1 MRHHLQ
7 AMVRFA
13 APVAACLAVASCSLP
28 GSKENVEAAAELVAK
43 QTPVPIDWR
52 RDSEGDA
59 QARAAVEA
67 MLEGGVTL
75 PESVSIAF
83 LASPELQ
90 LALEDLEIAR
100 ADLVKVSTPP
110 NPVAF
115 LGIRQTGGA
124 FAAYYP
130 DESSS
135 IGVMMNVMSLLTM
148 PDRRAIATHALE
160 RQRFLAADQI
170 TSLGVRVTEAW
181 LDYAAALRVMALRER
196 SVAAARATLDRII
209 LQAANGQRFSPLD
222 VAVERNGMFSIET
235 TAIRASL
242 DVASTRAKLGEL
254 LGVAGWRDDWKI
266 LPELPPL
273 PPSDPDLSS
282 LETEAMK
289 RRLDIQAASKTVDA
303 RLRELAMTRRFRW
316 LGTLDIG
323 VFHDRAVGGTSFTG
337 PSGVVEVPL
346 FDQKQAELLAG
357 DAKLRASMRRLELV
371 QLSARTQIRTHAQEM
386 LTTRQLLEQYERS
399 IVPNQRQIAAQLG
412 TVSEPGQ
419 PNRLRL
425 RLEALSV
432 EETQVGLLR
441 DYWRARS
448 ALAVAAGQWK
458 DQSGLTARP

>member
-1 MRHHLQ
+1 
-7 AMVRFA
+7 MVR
-13 APVAACLAVASCSLP
+13 LATPLVASLGLAGCTLP
-28 GSKENVEAAAELVAK
+28 GSKENVEAAAELVAM
-43 QTPVPIDWR
+43 QTPVAIDWR
-52 RDSEGDA
+52 RDAGGDA
-59 QARAAVEA
+59 LARTAVEA

-75 PESVSIAF
+75 AESVSIAF

-90 LALEDLEIAR
+90 LSLEDLEIAR
-100 ADLVKVSTPP
+100 ADLVKASTPP
-110 NPVAF
+110 NP
-115 LGIRQTGGA
+115 LGFFGVRQTGGA

-130 DESSS
+130 DDSSS
-135 IGVMMNVMSLLTM
+135 FGVMMNVMSLLTM

-160 RQRFLAADQI
+160 RQRFVAADQI

-181 LDYAAALRVMALRER
+181 LDYAAALRIMALRER

-209 LQAANGQRFSPLD
+209 LQAANGQRFSALD
-222 VAVERNGMFSIET
+222 VAVERNGLYSIET

-254 LGVAGWRDDWKI
+254 LGLAGWRDDWKI

-273 PPSDPDLSS
+273 PPTDPDLTT
-282 LETEAMK
+282 LEAEAMQM
-289 RRLDIQAASKTVDA
+289 RLDIQAASKTVDS

-316 LGTLDIG
+316 LGVLEVG
-323 VFHDRAVGGTSFTG
+323 AFQDRSVGGTTFTG
-337 PSGVVEVPL
+337 PSAVVDLPL
-346 FDQKQAELLAG
+346 FDQRQAELLAG
-357 DAKLRASMRRLELV
+357 DAKLRSSMRRLELV

-386 LTTRQLLEQYERS
+386 RTTRQLLEQYERS

-412 TVSEPGQ
+412 TVSDPGQ
-419 PNRLRL
+419 PDRLRL

-448 ALAVAAGQWK
+448 ALAVAAGQWTSK
-458 DQSGLTARP
+458 SGLPATP